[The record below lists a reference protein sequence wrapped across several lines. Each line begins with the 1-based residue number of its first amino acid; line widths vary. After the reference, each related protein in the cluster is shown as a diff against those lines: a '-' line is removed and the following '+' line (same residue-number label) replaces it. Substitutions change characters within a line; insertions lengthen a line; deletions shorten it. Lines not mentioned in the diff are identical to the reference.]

1 MQDAERRKAIRAEE
15 ARAASAVGCSFR
27 PAVNRSRPSS
37 AAPALGRGGGGARLP
52 FTSPMRAGGG
62 GDGGGEVAARLLA
75 RGAETREKL
84 ERARAEAAKRET
96 AGLTFQPDTSAT
108 RSGRATPAYSTDGG
122 GGGVAAATARLWRQG
137 LERRAHLEEMAS
149 KARVAEAAAE
159 RASMRR
165 VPEISA
171 DSRLLAEQLKGA

>member
-1 MQDAERRKAIRAEE
+1 M
-15 ARAASAVGCSFR
+15 
-27 PAVNRSRPSS
+27 PNRWNP
-37 AAPALGRGGGGARLP
+37 
-52 FTSPMRAGGG
+52 
-62 GDGGGEVAARLLA
+62 

-108 RSGRATPAYSTDGG
+108 RSGRASPAYSTDGGGGG